1 MRAIPGWGLLT
12 TMLPLVL
19 LLTSCGVVK
28 RAPDIG
34 ASALKAAN
42 PLSWFGGDDK
52 DKEKDKPEGADESV
66 VSPITPMPSSAI
78 LGTVHMVERRNGFL
92 LIKASRL
99 SKVDYGTAL
108 ISQNA
113 NGHQTAELKMSP
125 ERNSQF
131 LVADIVRGDP
141 EVGDVVKLVG
151 VRGEDGAIMPIGGD
165 EVQVLE

>member
-1 MRAIPGWGLLT
+1 MEIARWWSLATVL
-12 TMLPLVL
+12 LVL
-19 LLTSCGVVK
+19 LLSSCGVVK

-42 PLSWFGGDDK
+42 PLNWFGGDDK
-52 DKEKDKPEGADESV
+52 DKETDKPEGEDGSA
-66 VSPITPMPSSAI
+66 VSPSTPMPSSAT

-99 SKVDYGTAL
+99 SKVDYGTTL

-113 NGHQTAELKMSP
+113 KGHQTAELKLSP
-125 ERNSQF
+125 ERNSHF

-151 VRGEDGAIMPIGGD
+151 VRGEDGGIVPVGGD